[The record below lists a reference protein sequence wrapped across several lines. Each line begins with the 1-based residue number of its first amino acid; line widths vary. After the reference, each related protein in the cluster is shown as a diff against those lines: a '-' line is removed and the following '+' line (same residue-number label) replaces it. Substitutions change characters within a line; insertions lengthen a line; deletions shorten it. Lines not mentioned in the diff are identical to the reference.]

1 MPATTI
7 DIDDESGRE
16 VRIWVHAR
24 VDHGVCR
31 GRLRIGALVVL
42 RHPGLL
48 RALVGRRLPA
58 IAERYRVMSQP
69 AFQQRSARVQ
79 SAGRTARTDIQPLR
93 EPKPKERS
101 MIRPFAQLGM
111 AVALATAL
119 TFSWAKVAGADEL
132 DGIIRVKSAYG
143 MEETI
148 VRIKRDIAGKGIMFF
163 DEIRQSELAAKAGV
177 KLNPS
182 TLLVFGNP
190 PLGTL
195 FLSSNP
201 DSGLDWPVRLLVRRD
216 DQGNVWAVYTDFAWI
231 ARRHNIKDRDA
242 QFNMATSVVQS
253 ITASVKA
260 K

>member
-1 MPATTI
+1 MPTTTI
-7 DIDDESGRE
+7 DIDDEGGRE
-16 VRIWVHAR
+16 VRVWLHAR
-24 VDHGVCR
+24 ADHKVCR
-31 GRLRIGALVVL
+31 SHLRIGAPILL

-48 RALVGRRLPA
+48 RALIDGAPAA
-58 IAERYRVMSQP
+58 IAERYRVVSQP
-69 AFQQRSARVQ
+69 AFQRRGARVQ
-79 SAGRTARTDIQPLR
+79 SAARTARSDIHPAR
-93 EPKPKERS
+93 EPQPKERS

-132 DGIIRVKSAYG
+132 DGVVRVKSAYG

-148 VRIKRDIAGKGIMFF
+148 ARIKRDIAGKGIMFF

-182 TLLVFGNP
+182 TLLIFGNP

-195 FLSSNP
+195 FLTSNP
-201 DSGLDWPVRLLVRRD
+201 DSGLDWPVRLLVRKD
-216 DQGNVWAVYTDFAWI
+216 DKGDVWAVYTDFAWI
-231 ARRHNIKDRDA
+231 ARRHNIKDRDV